1 MVVIL
6 QISVN
11 LANLQYSKL
20 VHIFMFIGL
29 TLTVGV
35 ENKINSLQKVSVFNV
50 ILEMYNCRYLVTII
64 NSQVENVLV
73 NHCVQNK
80 YVGKK

>member
-1 MVVIL
+1 
-6 QISVN
+6 
-11 LANLQYSKL
+11 
-20 VHIFMFIGL
+20 MFIGL